1 MGEGFRFFGAQ
12 RGRWQEAGGGCG
24 LGGGVECVQKRT
36 GGIDQ
41 ARRLSSFASTAG
53 HKMHKHNAERSLWWG
68 WSEDKDSRSLIAV
81 EERWRERLAQEP
93 WSMIVAIHAAAQHNA
108 RLEQF
113 VLDAF
118 SEVVEQ
124 MDQEHVSHG
133 SQWWSAIAELFA
145 SPCVESGLRWLR
157 KTRLLSFL
165 FPLPPTSVG
174 WDLEQS
180 ANLYHHE
187 SVWEH
192 TLSVIRC
199 LQTLF
204 EEMET
209 PRITRLRLVLL
220 AFFHDAGKTVPILGH
235 QYKPDGGIRFVG
247 HPKVSAEIAHH
258 ALTRLGVADALRHD
272 IQRLVLLHDEV
283 LEIREADLRVE
294 PPSPKLLGLLRK
306 LERRAEM
313 LTDLALFAI
322 ADRQAHAPGH
332 NDDRLMRQFYA
343 LAKQE
348 FARWDQRLEP
358 LLAPHEIQIF
368 LSKPLIPPAD
378 HTSSHEELASAST
391 TSTLTVLQ
399 EHLLWAQQHALLQT
413 QEQARQHLRR
423 LQHLAMCARTTLSN
437 SVWLNALLVPLESVW
452 PPLDQ
457 PIAFWV
463 SDHAHQLRFPHPD
476 PKEAP
481 LLFPYLLHG
490 HAIRSLA
497 AQIAAEKGATEPPQG
512 RWIKMILREVGV
524 WQIEQGQHDTT
535 SALQRAHQT
544 LLQQWDRLFLRVEDT
559 FVLK

>member
-1 MGEGFRFFGAQ
+1 MHE
-12 RGRWQEAGGGCG
+12 
-24 LGGGVECVQKRT
+24 
-36 GGIDQ
+36 
-41 ARRLSSFASTAG
+41 
-53 HKMHKHNAERSLWWG
+53 HKAERSFWWG
-68 WSEDKDSRSLIAV
+68 WRGDKDSRLLIAV
-81 EERWRERLAQEP
+81 EEGWRERIAQEP
-93 WSMIVAIHAAAQHNA
+93 WSMIAAIHAAAQHNA
-108 RLEQF
+108 ELDPI
-113 VLDAF
+113 VLGAF
-118 SEVVEQ
+118 SEIAEQ
-124 MDQEHVSHG
+124 MDQEHLPYG
-133 SQWWSAIAELFA
+133 SRWWPVIAELFA
-145 SPCVESGLRWLR
+145 SPCVESSLRWLR

-174 WDLEQS
+174 WDLDQA

-204 EEMET
+204 EEMEI

-220 AFFHDAGKTVPILGH
+220 GFFHDAGKTVPILGH

-247 HPKVSAEIAHH
+247 HPKVSADIAHH
-258 ALTRLGVADALRHD
+258 VLARLGVADALRHD

-283 LEIREADLRVE
+283 LDIREADLRAE
-294 PPSPKLLGLLRK
+294 PTSPKLLGLLRK

-313 LTDLALFAI
+313 ITDLTLFAI

-332 NDDRLMRQFYA
+332 NDDRLMRQLYA

-348 FARWDQRLEP
+348 FVRWDQRLEP
-358 LLAPHEIQIF
+358 LLAPHEIHSF
-368 LSKPLIPPAD
+368 LSEPSLPPAD
-378 HTSSHEELASAST
+378 HAPSHEELA
-391 TSTLTVLQ
+391 LTNTKAPLSVLQ
-399 EHLLWAQQHALLQT
+399 EHLVWAQQHALLQT

-423 LQHLAMCARTTLSN
+423 LQHLATCARTTLSDRA
-437 SVWLNALLVPLESVW
+437 WLGALLVPIEKVW

-476 PKEAP
+476 PKEAS

-497 AQIAAEKGATEPPQG
+497 AQIAAEKGAAEPPQG
-512 RWIKMILREVGV
+512 RWIKTILREVGV
-524 WQIEQGQHDTT
+524 WQIEQGQHDTA
-535 SALQRAHQT
+535 SALQLAHQT